1 MSRPPDSPFRL
12 ALRLSLAAGLI
23 LVAVLVL
30 PGCRGEPSLVG
41 RWRDQSPAALLY
53 EFREDGSVWLV
64 QGDRSLPVFRYAVK
78 EDGVLELHDGMG
90 RRRALRY
97 ELVADRLLLR
107 ELDEPDVIFAEYW
120 RAP

>member
-1 MSRPPDSPFRL
+1 MSRLLCSPLQLARRL
-12 ALRLSLAAGLI
+12 TLAAGLF
-23 LVAVLVL
+23 LVAALLL
-30 PGCRGEPSLVG
+30 PGCRQEPSLVG
-41 RWRDQSPAALLY
+41 RWRDESPASLLY

-64 QGDRSLPVFRYAVK
+64 QGQRSLPIFRYAVK